1 MSIFQAP
8 LACNASRA
16 RQLNYIKIAPSICKY
31 ESSIYCICA
40 MAQLCN
46 NTSVADISG
55 DSVHRSKKNA
65 VRSTAILQ
73 CRAPRLRNTP
83 QKPLQTTL
91 LVGPLF
97 PRKRHKLIHCNVIY
111 LLCVHIL
118 DGILAIES
126 RAEHQ
131 IEYRHVKMPVSGHFC
146 HDA

>member
-40 MAQLCN
+40 MAQLCDN
-46 NTSVADISG
+46 NLVADISG

-73 CRAPRLRNTP
+73 CRASRLRNTP
-83 QKPLQTTL
+83 KKPLQTAL
-91 LVGPLF
+91 LIAPFFSSKG
-97 PRKRHKLIHCNVIY
+97 HKFIYRNVIY
-111 LLCVHIL
+111 LLWVHIL
-118 DGILAIES
+118 DGIFAIEP
-126 RAEHQ
+126 RAQQQ

-146 HDA
+146 HNA